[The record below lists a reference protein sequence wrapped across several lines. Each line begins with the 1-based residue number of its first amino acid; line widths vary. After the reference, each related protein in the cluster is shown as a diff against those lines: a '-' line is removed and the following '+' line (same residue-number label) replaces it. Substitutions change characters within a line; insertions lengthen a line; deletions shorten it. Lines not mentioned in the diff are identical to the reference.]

1 MQHTQCQKLIGK
13 DCMEICIR
21 KNGRKKRENN
31 VLNGGELF
39 WIVNRKG
46 KYQNLKVGGLL
57 QWEL

>member
-1 MQHTQCQKLIGK
+1 
-13 DCMEICIR
+13 MEICIR